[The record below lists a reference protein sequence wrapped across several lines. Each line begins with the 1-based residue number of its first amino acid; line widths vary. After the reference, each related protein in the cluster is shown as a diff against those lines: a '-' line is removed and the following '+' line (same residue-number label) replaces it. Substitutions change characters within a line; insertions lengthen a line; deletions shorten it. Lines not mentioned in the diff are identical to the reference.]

1 MDRFEAL
8 PTPQKALI
16 FFLVVAG
23 VAGAL
28 YFLLID
34 GAQAKIAAAVNETST
49 HEKNAAALKK
59 YEDDELFTAL
69 AAEEEELKEQL
80 AANKALLPE
89 KEQIPALITSIKR
102 QADERGL
109 KILKFDKKDRLLD
122 DYVDIIPV
130 KIEVEGAFPVVVSFL
145 EALAAPGMRMMTVKD
160 LELHS
165 IPFRKQAASILL
177 MGSRGSPMRQNAQRS
192 VKDPKRSADDEGAIA
207 GTSQLIMLLDDYAK
221 VIASWKIQA
230 QFTVNAYSYSGQLL
244 DAKERAQRDKSNKR
258 RKRNRR

>member
-16 FFLVVAG
+16 FFLVVAL
-23 VAGAL
+23 VAGGL

-34 GAQAKIAAAVNETST
+34 GAQAKITSAVNETSN
-49 HEKNAAALKK
+49 HEKKAATLKK

-109 KILKFDKKDRLLD
+109 KILKFDKKDRMPD

-130 KIEVEGAFPVVVSFL
+130 KMEVEGAFPVVVSFL
-145 EALAAPGMRMMTVKD
+145 EALAQPGMRMMTVKD
-160 LELHS
+160 LELRAV
-165 IPFRKQAASILL
+165 PFRKQAANILVT
-177 MGSRGSPMRQNAQRS
+177 GSRGSDKRTTKPGSA
-192 VKDPKRSADDEGAIA
+192 KDPSYSAAEAGAGP
-207 GTSQLIMLLDDYAK
+207 GTSQVISKLDDYAK
-221 VIASWKIQA
+221 VIGNWKIQA

-244 DAKERAQRDKSNKR
+244 DAKERAQRDKSKKR

>member
-8 PTPQKALI
+8 PTPQKALV
-16 FFLVVAG
+16 FFLAVAG

-34 GAQAKIAAAVNETST
+34 GAQTKITAAVNETSK
-49 HEKNAAALKK
+49 HENKAATLKK
-59 YEDDELFTAL
+59 YEDEGLFTAL

-89 KEQIPALITSIKR
+89 KEQIPSLITSIKR

-109 KILKFDKKDRLLD
+109 KILKFDKKDRMLD

-130 KIEVEGAFPVVVSFL
+130 KMEVEGAFPVVVSFL
-145 EALAAPGMRMMTVKD
+145 EALAQPGMRMMTVKD
-160 LELHS
+160 LELRA
-165 IPFRKQAASILL
+165 IPFRKQAMAS
-177 MGSRGSPMRQNAQRS
+177 MAFGAAGGDRRMNRPPAA
-192 VKDPKRSADDEGAIA
+192 KDPKYRTDIAAADFGNA
-207 GTSQLIMLLDDYAK
+207 QLIAKLDDYAK
-221 VIASWKIQA
+221 VIGNWKIHA

-244 DAKERAQRDKSNKR
+244 SAAERAERDKFRKR